1 MTTDDVGYVGIA
13 HDRNLCVFRER
24 IKRREADFGDK
35 RWIGLW
41 AILSV
46 DADGAINGARR
57 GSGCRDM
64 PW

>member
-1 MTTDDVGYVGIA
+1 MTTDDVELCR
-13 HDRNLCVFRER
+13 HRSDRNLCGFRER

-35 RWIGLW
+35 RWIGRW